1 MDEASLAGG
10 RDGAARMGEHGP
22 AARSPDQPDA
32 AGERPLVVDLDG
44 TLIKSDLLVEAFS
57 TLLSTA
63 PLRGPAVLASLGG
76 GRAAF
81 KARVAAEVSLDVDTL
96 PLNPE
101 LMDYLRAEYARGRRI
116 FLATAAHEDQAQ
128 AMAARIGLFEGVFA
142 SDARTNLK
150 GATKA
155 RVLCE
160 AFGRGG
166 FDYAGNA
173 AADLDVWQDAG
184 GVVVVNASPG
194 LLRTVAARFPD
205 AVILDRRVQRARD
218 YIKAI
223 RVHQWLKNLLVFV
236 PAFTAHRFDPASAL
250 TCLAA
255 MLSFSL
261 GASSV
266 YLLNDLLD
274 LRNDRAHPTKRH
286 RPFAAGRIDLT
297 TGAALCVGT
306 AVVAAAIGLLLPW
319 RFLLVLAIYYA
330 LSTGYSV
337 FLKRQPIV
345 DVLTLACLYGVRL
358 FAGGVAIGVTLSPW
372 LLMFSTFFFLCL
384 ALVKRCTELLER
396 QARDAGDPPGRSYQL
411 SDLPAL
417 QAMATTAGYV
427 SVLVFVLYVNS
438 PAVAALYGSPETLW
452 LIPVILLFWISRV
465 LLLTQ
470 RGEMHDD
477 PVLFAAK
484 DRTSLAC
491 AVLIGVIVLAGI

>member
-1 MDEASLAGG
+1 MDHPSPAGG
-10 RDGAARMGEHGP
+10 VSAATT
-22 AARSPDQPDA
+22 
-32 AGERPLVVDLDG
+32 ERPLVVDLDG

-57 TLLSTA
+57 ALLSTA
-63 PLRGPAVLASLGG
+63 PLRGPGVLAALRG

-81 KARVAAEVSLDVDTL
+81 KARVAAEVSLDLDNL

-101 LMDYLRAEYARGRRI
+101 LMAYLRAEHARGRRL
-116 FLATAAHEDQAQ
+116 FLATAAHESQARE
-128 AMAARIGLFEGVFA
+128 MAARIGLFEGVFA
-142 SDARTNLK
+142 SDDHTNLK
-150 GATKA
+150 GSAKA
-155 RVLCE
+155 RVLCA

-184 GVVVVNASPG
+184 QAVVVNAAPG
-194 LLRTVAARFPD
+194 LLRIVAARFPD
-205 AVILDRRVQRARD
+205 AMILDRRITSARD
-218 YIKAI
+218 YLKAI
-223 RVHQWLKNLLVFV
+223 RVHQWLKNLLIFV
-236 PAFTAHRFDPASAL
+236 PAFTAHRFDPATAL
-250 TCLAA
+250 LCLAA

-306 AVVAAAIGLLLPW
+306 ALAAGAIGLLLPW

-330 LSTGYSV
+330 LSAAYSV

-358 FAGGVAIGVTLSPW
+358 FAGGVAVAVTLSPW

-384 ALVKRCTELLER
+384 ALVKRCTELIER
-396 QARDAGDPPGRSYQL
+396 EARHAGDPPGRSYQL
-411 SDLPAL
+411 RDLPAL
-417 QAMATTAGYV
+417 LTMATTAGYV

-438 PAVAALYGSPETLW
+438 QAVAALYGSPETLW
-452 LIPVILLFWISRV
+452 VIPVILLYWISRV

-477 PVLFAAK
+477 PVLFAAR
-484 DRTSLAC
+484 DRTSIIC
-491 AVLIGVIVLAGI
+491 AGLIGAIVLIGIG